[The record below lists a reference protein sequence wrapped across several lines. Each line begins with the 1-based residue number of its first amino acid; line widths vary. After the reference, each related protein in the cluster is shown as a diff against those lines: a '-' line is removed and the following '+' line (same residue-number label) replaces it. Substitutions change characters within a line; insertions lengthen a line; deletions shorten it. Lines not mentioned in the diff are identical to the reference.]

1 MARLRKI
8 TYAIYAWII
17 FCICSLSAVFFCLL
31 IPGLHNRQKSV
42 TICARAIFTLTRVRV
57 SVRGLHK
64 IPSSSCIIVANHASY
79 LDGILLKAYLPARF
93 SYVIKEEMQR
103 VPIASFLLKRVGS
116 KFVERFNPSGSARDM
131 RHLLKVAKKG
141 ESLAFFPEGTFT
153 LEPGL
158 QKFRAGA
165 FAAAISAG
173 APTIPLVISGTRQIL
188 PANTLLPRYGH
199 LRIDILDP
207 IDQSDLS
214 YSNARDLANLARS
227 KILHLL
233 EEPDLLNKT

>member
-1 MARLRKI
+1 
-8 TYAIYAWII
+8 
-17 FCICSLSAVFFCLL
+17 
-31 IPGLHNRQKSV
+31 
-42 TICARAIFTLTRVRV
+42 
-57 SVRGLHK
+57 
-64 IPSSSCIIVANHASY
+64 
-79 LDGILLKAYLPARF
+79 
-93 SYVIKEEMQR
+93 
-103 VPIASFLLKRVGS
+103 
-116 KFVERFNPSGSARDM
+116 
-131 RHLLKVAKKG
+131 LKVAKKG